1 MRPKLGTLFAGRHWE
16 NWAGRFSPCQR
27 AFAGGFLQAG
37 ENFLQKNAHCGLTI
51 RPLGLFSLFRRKR
64 NFTSRETD
72 EVWFSQFLGLQIG
85 TQFCPGMM
93 IGNPKIIVGA
103 RIEFFVA
110 RKLRRLLVL

>member
-1 MRPKLGTLFAGRHWE
+1 LGKLSWKVFTLSEGFRR
-16 NWAGRFSPCQR
+16 RF
-27 AFAGGFLQAG
+27 FAGGRKFFAR
-37 ENFLQKNAHCGLTI
+37 NAHCRLTI
-51 RPLGLFSLFRRKR
+51 RPLGLFLLFRRKR